1 MVGSNDGLGDM
12 IIRAEEAMR
21 YDWMYAAILTIGLLG
36 FLSDRVL
43 LVIRRKLLANKYP
56 GEAARS

>member
-1 MVGSNDGLGDM
+1 M

-21 YDWMYAAILTIGLLG
+21 YDWMYAAIFTIGLLG

-43 LVIRRKLLANKYP
+43 LVLRRKLLANKYP
-56 GEAARS
+56 GEAR